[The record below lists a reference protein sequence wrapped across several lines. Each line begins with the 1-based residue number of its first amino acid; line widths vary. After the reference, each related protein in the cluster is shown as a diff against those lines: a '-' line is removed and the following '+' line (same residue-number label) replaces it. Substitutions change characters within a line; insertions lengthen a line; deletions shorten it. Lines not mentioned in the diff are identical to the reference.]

1 MKRSTKIQKT
11 NSRLSGALGDELTEG
26 TCRGSIYAGLCPV
39 IMPAQPYAPSAIM
52 QGAGQMPGVPS
63 CCTLLPTSG
72 GSPKATCINSN
83 LNCFALL
90 SNRVGRGGQEGR
102 RGLQFRFYS
111 AFSPG
116 SLCTLFLVLALPKK
130 VLGMAVAGTT
140 SDPRLPGR
148 VSVEWRSS
156 ASVANTKTDKN
167 TNTRNYK
174 YAPAVRSKDG

>member
-1 MKRSTKIQKT
+1 MKQSTKIQKT

-52 QGAGQMPGVPS
+52 QGRPYARSAIMLHTASDFRRVSKGHLHQLKS
-63 CCTLLPTSG
+63 QLLCFIEQQG
-72 GSPKATCINSN
+72 G
-83 LNCFALL
+83 L
-90 SNRVGRGGQEGR
+90 RGGQE

-140 SDPRLPGR
+140 SDPRLP
-148 VSVEWRSS
+148 
-156 ASVANTKTDKN
+156 
-167 TNTRNYK
+167 
-174 YAPAVRSKDG
+174 